1 MYFTICLLN
10 DIVGSNE
17 ISIRQKPL
25 ICKIKDYMYAT
36 LAFPV
41 AMVSELNGCY
51 SMHNHLA
58 HENESFN
65 YVFHF
70 SLWV

>member
-1 MYFTICLLN
+1 VYFTICLLN

-25 ICKIKDYMYAT
+25 ILKIKDYMYAT

-41 AMVSELNGCY
+41 AMVSELNYCY
-51 SMHNHLA
+51 EYA
-58 HENESFN
+58 
-65 YVFHF
+65 
-70 SLWV
+70 